1 MLADALIIKRLHTLK
16 VTVGLF
22 VPLNPP
28 PPLTKDLLEIIV
40 EQPRECFFLLLKHTH
55 VNVIFYS

>member
-1 MLADALIIKRLHTLK
+1 MPADALIIKRLHTLK

-22 VPLNPP
+22 VPLTAPH
-28 PPLTKDLLEIIV
+28 PLTKDLLEITV
-40 EQPRECFFLLLKHTH
+40 EQPREYFFLLLKHTH